1 MISKIGQFHI
11 MITFT
16 EKLYKKTRIRNHLTA
31 GKKSENNGKQ
41 AIAVESVHWR
51 KILKNLA
58 NSA

>member
-41 AIAVESVHWR
+41 AIAVESVH
-51 KILKNLA
+51 
-58 NSA
+58 